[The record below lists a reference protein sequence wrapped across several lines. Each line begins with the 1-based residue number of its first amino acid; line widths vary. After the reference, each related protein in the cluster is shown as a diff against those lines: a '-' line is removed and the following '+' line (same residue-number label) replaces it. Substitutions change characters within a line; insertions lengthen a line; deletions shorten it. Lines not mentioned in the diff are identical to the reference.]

1 MPKNDFSE
9 LDYQPKKKS
18 GLLLPVL
25 VLITVFALMTVLI
38 VNLGTR
44 NEALIDST
52 DDEVEEQLEEK
63 QPEEIIPVTEEASAA
78 EEEPTGIE
86 TDEEAETDYIPP
98 DYDQLEEAMHSW
110 LITRIGDPDVIM
122 VHTSELDDVE
132 NFFGI
137 YDLEED
143 NIIVYQ
149 LESTEDQFATAAF
162 GLPYSEWSI
171 RAVFIWSDQNWS
183 FLREELLQ

>member
-25 VLITVFALMTVLI
+25 VLITVVALMTVLI

-52 DDEVEEQLEEK
+52 DDEVEEQLEEE
-63 QPEEIIPVTEEASAA
+63 QPEEIIPVTEEAPAA

-86 TDEEAETDYIPP
+86 TEEEAETDYIPP

-132 NFFGI
+132 NFFEI